1 MQSEETG
8 ALKLAGM
15 SPQDGIPTTSQ
26 KQSGALLAAIS
37 NLVVRIYAEHVGRGP
52 TRARTYFNDNVIA
65 CVLHDTL
72 IKPERTLLGD
82 GKHETVL
89 RMRIALQEAMREEL
103 VSGVEQ
109 LTGRKVISF
118 MSGNDLSPDY
128 ATEIFVLEAS
138 ANGNGRQELAPVSD
152 SA

>member
-8 ALKLAGM
+8 ALKLASM
-15 SPQDGIPTTSQ
+15 PPQDENSTISQ
-26 KQSGALLAAIS
+26 KQSGPLLAALS

-52 TRARTYFNDNVIA
+52 TRARTYVNDNVVV

-82 GKHETVL
+82 GKLETVL
-89 RMRIALQEAMREEL
+89 RMRLALQEAMREEL
-103 VSGVEQ
+103 VDGVER
-109 LTGRKVISF
+109 LTGRRVISF
-118 MSGNDLSPDY
+118 MSGNDLHPDY
-128 ATEIFVLEAS
+128 ATEIFVLEGS
-138 ANGNGRQELAPVSD
+138 ANGNGRQGLERTSD